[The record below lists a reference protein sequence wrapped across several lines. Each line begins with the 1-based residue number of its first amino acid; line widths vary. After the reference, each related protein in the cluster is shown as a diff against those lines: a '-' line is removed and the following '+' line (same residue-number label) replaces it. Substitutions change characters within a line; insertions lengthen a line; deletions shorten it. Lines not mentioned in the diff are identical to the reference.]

1 MSNLTYPE
9 YKRPCGWQHKN
20 GITINSAQ
28 VKNHESCD
36 AIIIGAGY
44 TGLAIAQQLAALRPE
59 DDIRIID
66 ADKVGEGSS
75 GRNSGFLLENVF
87 KGLNA
92 TKSNEL
98 YQHYQHYHRDIIKR
112 VKRAEVGLL
121 SSNIL
126 KGAATDRGVSN
137 LEKLAKA
144 LLESGQDIKWLNQE
158 RIRSLTGSSYYQNG
172 LLLPNNSL
180 LNPFDL
186 IQSLAKQLPNNITL
200 YEDSPVLTLEK
211 QPNAWSVKTQ
221 NGSLKAPKIFLAN
234 NAFAKHLGF
243 SKEYSVTIY
252 TYAATTEQLTK
263 SEQETVLSIG
273 QWGILPAHR
282 LGSTFRSTDEGKIL
296 VRGMYSYEEEAGAN
310 VEQKLLA
317 SLKKR
322 FPDIQSAQSLSQCW
336 GGTTSL
342 TSNGSPL
349 WGELEPGLFTSIGCN
364 GVGIIKSWML
374 GSELAKLSCK
384 QPTLQIPELFGKPQW
399 MPSEPF
405 RKMGFITLSQLEKS
419 IAGAEK

>member
-1 MSNLTYPE
+1 MSNFTYPE
-9 YKRPCGWQHKN
+9 YKRNCGWHHQN
-20 GITINSAQ
+20 GTVINSTPIKDQ
-28 VKNHESCD
+28 ESCD

-44 TGLAIAQQLAALRPE
+44 TGIAIAQQLAQLRPQ
-59 DDIRIID
+59 DDIRIVD
-66 ADKVGEGSS
+66 AERVGGGSS

-87 KGLNA
+87 KGANA
-92 TKSNEL
+92 STSNEL
-98 YQHYQHYHRDIIKR
+98 YNHYKYFHSDIIKR
-112 VKRAEVGLL
+112 ANLSEANLL
-121 SSNIL
+121 DSNIL
-126 KGAATDRGVSN
+126 KGAATDRGVHS
-137 LEKLAKA
+137 LEKLAKT
-144 LLESGQDIKWLNQE
+144 LLESGQEFEWLNKSD
-158 RIRSLTGSSYYQNG
+158 ISALTGSSYYHKG
-172 LLLPNNSL
+172 LLLPHNRL

-186 IQSLAKQLPNNITL
+186 IRCLTKQLPSNIKLHDQSPVITL
-200 YEDSPVLTLEK
+200 ERHTGF
-211 QPNAWSVKTQ
+211 WSVNTK
-221 NGSLKAPKIFLAN
+221 NGTLKAPKIFLAN

-263 SEQETVLSIG
+263 QERESVLSNG

-282 LGSTFRSTDEGKIL
+282 LGSTFRSTDDGRLL
-296 VRGMYSYEEEAGAN
+296 VRGMYSYEEEAGSK
-310 VEQKLLA
+310 VEHKLLQ

-342 TSNGSPL
+342 TSNGAPL

-374 GSELAKLSCK
+374 GSELAKLSNK
-384 QPTLQIPELFGKPQW
+384 QTTLNIQALFGKPQW

-405 RKMGFITLSQLEKS
+405 RKMGFITLSQLEKR